1 MLVRGRSLQ
10 STSPSPHLRPTHTPR
25 HPSLLFQH
33 LNLQLLE
40 KLQVS
45 SSPQSFSSSLSL
57 ELLLLEQVLLLVLP
71 GQVEQVQ
78 GQGWSV
84 QSDLVG
90 NIMVL

>member
-1 MLVRGRSLQ
+1 MHPVLHSSQGTNRSL
-10 STSPSPHLRPTHTPR
+10 PSRHLALWDL
-25 HPSLLFQH
+25 PSILQQIFPI
-33 LNLQLLE
+33 QLLE

-57 ELLLLEQVLLLVLP
+57 ELLLLEQVLLLLLP

-90 NIMVL
+90 NIVVL